1 MKQRT
6 HLPLHASMASAKGI
20 ECIGVRRRS
29 VPALAW
35 TLLALAF
42 DAPGQSASSAGLG
55 VVANANVP
63 AFTVDRLQRLY
74 TGRAVEVDG
83 VPITAVHLA
92 GAEKARFL
100 EAVVQQSEADYRAYW
115 TVRRHI
121 GKGTP
126 PRDLPTP
133 SALIEFVRST
143 PGAVGYVSSA
153 DARQLPAGVKLLA
166 NL

>member
-6 HLPLHASMASAKGI
+6 HLALHASMASARGI

-42 DAPGQSASSAGLG
+42 DAPGQTASSAGLS

-63 AFTVDRLQRLY
+63 AFTIDRLQRLY

-100 EAVVQQSEADYRAYW
+100 EAVLQQSEADYRAYW

-126 PRDLPTP
+126 PRDLPTA
-133 SALIEFVRST
+133 SEL
-143 PGAVGYVSSA
+143 
-153 DARQLPAGVKLLA
+153 VK
-166 NL
+166 